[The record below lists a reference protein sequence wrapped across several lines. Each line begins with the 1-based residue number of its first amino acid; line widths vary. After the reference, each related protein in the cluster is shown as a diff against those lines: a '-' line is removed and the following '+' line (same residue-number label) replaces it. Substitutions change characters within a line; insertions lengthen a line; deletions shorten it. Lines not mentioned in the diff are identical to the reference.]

1 MARATEGTLFAAIS
15 SALAQVSP
23 VSVNAMI
30 DCVTASGGGE
40 EGVLEME
47 GDIGAP
53 LNLSAHLGAEVRGRI

>member
-1 MARATEGTLFAAIS
+1 
-15 SALAQVSP
+15 
-23 VSVNAMI
+23 MI